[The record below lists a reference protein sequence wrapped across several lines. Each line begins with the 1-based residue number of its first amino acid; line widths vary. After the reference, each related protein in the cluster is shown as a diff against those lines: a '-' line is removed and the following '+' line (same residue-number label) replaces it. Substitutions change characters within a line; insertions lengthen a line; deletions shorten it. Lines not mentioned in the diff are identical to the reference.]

1 MSENTSAKQNT
12 PAKRGGSP
20 RAFTLIELLVVIAI
34 IAILAAILFPVF
46 QKVRE
51 NARAISCASNL
62 KQIGMALT
70 QYSQDND
77 EAMVNHY
84 IGGWKGGARYSPAGD
99 ASGQHYQWMDAIQP
113 FVKAPQVF
121 TCPDQSGSGDFLDPN
136 DIWLSST
143 APASVKSGPTS
154 FGAYVPWTQLA
165 DGVPAIQAGS
175 YCMNSAY
182 YGTGH
187 GVGRPP
193 VSDDYPP
200 SAWSLAKL
208 EAPSTTIWVADGDG
222 AFSAD
227 GFGVKSLGE
236 QRGQFSDTAPAISTW
251 HGYQKLGNLVARH
264 TGRCNVLYCD
274 GHVKAT
280 RLDTIAGQKSNLTD
294 TQGFTV
300 LSPFTVQ
307 ADPD

>member
-1 MSENTSAKQNT
+1 MIVNLSAR
-12 PAKRGGSP
+12 PAPRRAGSV

-34 IAILAAILFPVF
+34 ISILAAILFPVF

-51 NARAISCASNL
+51 NARAISCESNL
-62 KQIGMALT
+62 KQIGLALT

-77 EAMVNHY
+77 ETMVNHY
-84 IGGWKGGARYSPAGD
+84 IGGWEGGARYSPAGD

-113 FVKAPQVF
+113 FVQNAQIF
-121 TCPDQSGSGDFLDPN
+121 NCPDQSAGGDYLDPG
-136 DIWLSST
+136 DVWLSSS
-143 APASVKSGPTS
+143 APASVHSGPTS
-154 FGAYVPWTQLA
+154 FGPYVPWTQLA
-165 DGVPAIQAGS
+165 DGTPSIQSGS

-182 YGTGH
+182 YSTFH
-187 GVGRPP
+187 GVARPP
-193 VSDDYPP
+193 VSDAYPP

-208 EAPSTTIWVADGDG
+208 DAPATTIWVADGDG

-236 QRGQFSDTAPAISTW
+236 IRGQFSDTAPPISTW

-264 TGRCNVLYCD
+264 NGRCNVLYCD

-280 RLDTIAGQKSNLTD
+280 PLDFIASQKSNLTD
-294 TQGFTV
+294 TNGYDV
-300 LSPFTVQ
+300 LSMFTVQ
-307 ADPD
+307 ADPN

>member
-1 MSENTSAKQNT
+1 MPTQNRPNPKT
-12 PAKRGGSP
+12 T

-51 NARAISCASNL
+51 NARAISCESNL

-84 IGGWKGGARYSPAGD
+84 YGTWMGGARMSPAGD
-99 ASGQHYQWMDAIQP
+99 ANGQHYQWMDAVQP

-121 TCPDQSGSGDFLDPN
+121 NCPDQGGSGDYLDPN
-136 DIWLSST
+136 DTWLSGST
-143 APASVKSGPTS
+143 PPGPRTAGPVS
-154 FGAYVPWTQLA
+154 FGSYVPWTQLA
-165 DGVPAIQAGS
+165 DATPTMRPGS

-182 YGTGH
+182 YSTFH
-187 GVGRPP
+187 GAGRPP
-193 VSDDYPP
+193 VSDAYPP
-200 SAWSLAKL
+200 DVYSLAKL
-208 EAPSTTIWVADGDG
+208 DSPASTIWVADSDG

-236 QRGQFSDTAPAISTW
+236 QRGQFSDTAPPLSTW
-251 HGYQKLGNLVARH
+251 HGSKKLGNLVARH
-264 TGRCNVLYCD
+264 NGRCNVLFCD

-280 RLDTIAGQKSNLTD
+280 PLEYVTSRKTNATD
-294 TQGFTV
+294 TNGFDV
-300 LSPFTVQ
+300 LSMFTVQ
-307 ADPD
+307 SDPD

>member
-1 MSENTSAKQNT
+1 MPTHSSPGATRSQ
-12 PAKRGGSP
+12 PAR
-20 RAFTLIELLVVIAI
+20 RAGFTLIELLVVIAI

-51 NARAISCASNL
+51 NARAISCESNL
-62 KQIGMALT
+62 KQMGLALT

-84 IGGWKGGARYSPAGD
+84 IGGWQGGARYSPAGD

-113 FVKAPQVF
+113 FVKSAQIF
-121 TCPDQSGSGDFLDPN
+121 TCPDQTSQGDFLDPA
-136 DIWLSST
+136 DTQLSGST
-143 APASVKSGPTS
+143 PAGPRVAGPVS
-154 FGAYVPWTQLA
+154 FGTYVPWTQLA
-165 DGVPAIQAGS
+165 DNTPTFRPGS

-193 VSDDYPP
+193 VSDAYPP
-200 SAWSLAKL
+200 DVYSLARL
-208 EAPSTTIWVADGDG
+208 ETPATTIWLADGDG

-236 QRGQFSDTAPAISTW
+236 PTGQFSDTAPALNTW

-264 TGRCNVLYCD
+264 NGRCNVLYCD
-274 GHVKAT
+274 GHVKST
-280 RLDTIAGQKSNLTD
+280 RLDMVAGKVSNLTD
-294 TQGFTV
+294 TGGNKV